1 MASQVRQGIH
11 TSLRQILDKRVLPSL
26 SPLMD
31 NQKLDKELQ
40 LMLHETFP
48 EFCRAAQNSSPP
60 NVDGVKSEDLDGEVE
75 ALTPQSLP
83 PDPSEPSFSDD
94 EDQDDIPIG
103 TIDHVL
109 FTNAD
114 YIRSIAAKKIEIKK
128 ANANSTRSIPTP
140 LLEITSTLNQL
151 DDDVKGFVESLLS
164 DTDSEAR

>member
-40 LMLHETFP
+40 VMLQETFP
-48 EFCRAAQNSSPP
+48 EFCRVAQNNSPP
-60 NVDGVKSEDLDGEVE
+60 NVDGVKSEDVDGEVE

-83 PDPSEPSFSDD
+83 PESNEPTFSDD

-103 TIDHVL
+103 S
-109 FTNAD
+109 FTH
-114 YIRSIAAKKIEIKK
+114 YS
-128 ANANSTRSIPTP
+128 
-140 LLEITSTLNQL
+140 
-151 DDDVKGFVESLLS
+151 V
-164 DTDSEAR
+164 